1 MVPLQCM
8 EWTWY
13 HSSVRNGHG
22 TTPVY
27 GTGMVPPQCMEW
39 TWYHSSVWN
48 GHGTTPVYGMDMVP
62 LQCMEWGRCTTL
74 LYTSTTIS
82 SSNTCTIKQPWKMHM
97 LIERIEWSA
106 HRPQRYEGWCGV
118 VGVEWGSGGWCGV
131 VGGGVGWW
139 GVVWGSGGWC
149 GVVGGGGGWWGVVWG
164 GVGWCGVVG
173 GGVGCYTDKQNS
185 HQAKKCS
192 DKPAQEYNV
201 LKRPRS
207 IVVTTRSKRYDLV
220 VSCLCS
226 IKQCA
231 KKHTCLMFPTGTFNS
246 TNVI

>member
-1 MVPLQCM
+1 M
-8 EWTWY
+8 
-13 HSSVRNGHG
+13 
-22 TTPVY
+22 
-27 GTGMVPPQCMEW
+27 
-39 TWYHSSVWN
+39 
-48 GHGTTPVYGMDMVP
+48 
-62 LQCMEWGRCTTL
+62 
-74 LYTSTTIS
+74 
-82 SSNTCTIKQPWKMHM
+82 
-97 LIERIEWSA
+97 
-106 HRPQRYEGWCGV
+106 
-118 VGVEWGSGGWCGV
+118 

-139 GVVWGSGGWC
+139 
-149 GVVGGGGGWWGVVWG
+149 
-164 GVGWCGVVG
+164 GWCGVVG

-207 IVVTTRSKRYDLV
+207 IVVTTRSKRYDLA

-246 TNVI
+246 QPMSFSCLTMHSTGTGIDFLSWLCLSPEQWMQQEDRDAFLQKTQDIDNAQSTQS